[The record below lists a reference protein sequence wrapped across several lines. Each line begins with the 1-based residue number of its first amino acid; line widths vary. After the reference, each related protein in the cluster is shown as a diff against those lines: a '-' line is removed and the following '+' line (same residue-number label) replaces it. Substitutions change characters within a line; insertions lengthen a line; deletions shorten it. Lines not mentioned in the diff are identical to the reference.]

1 MRLEPEQLRRVFPF
15 HLAIQASGAVA
26 QVGDSLRRLVGE
38 ELVGTR
44 WDRWLKVLRPLGV
57 TSLDAALARGDALAV
72 CAWVPTGMR
81 LRGQFVRCGSGVL
94 FLGTPWL
101 DSLDDLARYG
111 LTLADFSA
119 VDGTQDLLLLVQT
132 KESALADAARLAA
145 SLRAAK
151 DAAESADRAKS
162 MFLANMSHEI
172 RTPLNGVLGM
182 LSLMVEDE
190 LSPAQRERA
199 ETATRS
205 AESLLAIVNDIL
217 DTSKIDAGMLT
228 LEQVDFDL
236 AVLLR
241 DVVATHAP
249 SASGRGLAIALEL
262 ADDVPRRVRS
272 DPTRLR
278 QMLSNLLSN
287 AVKFTER
294 GSVRVTCAVE
304 ADEGE
309 ALRLRI
315 CVHDTG
321 VGVSEATV
329 SRLFQPFVQADVSTT
344 RRFGGTGLGLSIVRK
359 LARQMGGDAGG
370 AGVEGAGS
378 SFWFSLRV
386 SRAAAKAR
394 PRRMPTAPC
403 VMRRAR
409 PKVLLVEDNPVN
421 RRVATQALA
430 RVECDVV
437 EAGDG
442 RAAVE
447 ACAAQRF
454 DVVLMDC
461 HMPVMD
467 GVEATR
473 EIRRTLAHPPPIVA
487 LTANAHDGDRA
498 RCLEAGMVDFL
509 SKPFR
514 LNDLRAVVRRWAD
527 RGVSV

>member
-15 HLAIQASGAVA
+15 HLAIESSGRIA
-26 QVGDSLRRLVGE
+26 QVGDSLRRLVAE

-44 WDRWLKVLRPLGV
+44 WSDWLKVLRPLGV
-57 TSLDAALARGDALAV
+57 DSLDAALARGGTLVV
-72 CAWVPTGMR
+72 CAWIPTGMR
-81 LRGQFVRCGSGVL
+81 LRGQFVRCGEGAL

-101 DSLDDLARYG
+101 DGLDDLARYG

-119 VDGTQDLLLLVQT
+119 ADGTQDLLLLVQT
-132 KESALADAARLAA
+132 KESALADAARLAV

-151 DAAESADRAKS
+151 DAAEAADRAKS
-162 MFLANMSHEI
+162 LFLANMSHEI

-182 LSLMVEDE
+182 LSLMIEED
-190 LSPAQRERA
+190 LSPPQRERA
-199 ETATRS
+199 ETAARS

-217 DTSKIDAGMLT
+217 DTSKIEAGMLT

-241 DVVATHAP
+241 DVVASHSP
-249 SASGRGLAIALEL
+249 GASRRGLALGLEL
-262 ADDVPRRVRS
+262 ADDLPRRVRS

-278 QMLSNLLSN
+278 QMLSNLISN

-304 ADEGE
+304 ADEGD
-309 ALRLRI
+309 ALRLR
-315 CVHDTG
+315 VSVLDTG
-321 VGVSEATV
+321 VGVSEAIV
-329 SRLFQPFVQADVSTT
+329 AQLFQPFVQADASTT

-359 LARQMGGDAGG
+359 LARQMGGDAG
-370 AGVEGAGS
+370 ATGVEGAGS

-386 SRAAAKAR
+386 GRAAVKAR
-394 PRRMPTAPC
+394 PRRMATAPC

-409 PKVLLVEDNPVN
+409 PRVLLVEDNAVN
-421 RRVATQALA
+421 RKVAMQALA
-430 RVECDVV
+430 RAECEVV
-437 EAGDG
+437 EACDG

-467 GVEATR
+467 GVEATV
-473 EIRRTLAHPPPIVA
+473 EIRRTIAHPPPIVA